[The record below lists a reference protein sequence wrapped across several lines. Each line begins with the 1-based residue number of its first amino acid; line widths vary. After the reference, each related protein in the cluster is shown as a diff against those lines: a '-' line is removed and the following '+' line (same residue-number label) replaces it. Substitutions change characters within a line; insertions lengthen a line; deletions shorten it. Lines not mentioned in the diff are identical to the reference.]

1 MRYMIGAAVLAAT
14 AALTACSS
22 DSEEPEA
29 VLVPGNTTSA
39 TTETVADTPASSP
52 EDQLRETSQDL
63 ELGIIGGDAARAWS
77 HYSQRCKNAIGDL
90 DTYKSMMEV
99 FYEDR
104 NPQPTDWIVRVTGS
118 SGQVVTVDADPN
130 APAHSMEPRTW
141 TFIDG
146 RWQFDNC

>member
-1 MRYMIGAAVLAAT
+1 MIGAVALAA
-14 AALTACSS
+14 AAVLTACSS
-22 DSEEPEA
+22 DFEEPKA
-29 VLVPGNTTSA
+29 VLVPDGSTSA
-39 TTETVADTPASSP
+39 TTNTVADAPASSP
-52 EDQLRETSQDL
+52 EDQLRETAKDL

-90 DTYKSMMEV
+90 DIYRSMMEV
-99 FYEDR
+99 FYKDR
-104 NPQPTDWIVRVTGS
+104 NPQPTKWIARVNGS
-118 SGQVVTVDADPN
+118 SGQVVTVDADPD